1 MSDREVQVSV
11 QAEGVDDAAGELG
24 GEAATGGG
32 VGVGAPGGGGGGG
45 GRGGGL
51 KGALAGGIIGG
62 LLSQLKSV
70 TNILEPILAV
80 LNAFLAPISL
90 VVMRLLQ
97 PVLRQFIQ
105 LLPAWIDFVNNY
117 PPETIGAAL
126 GAYIDYAT
134 AVWGQI
140 FAVLGRVAGG
150 VLELPSKLDNL
161 ASMIPTWSE
170 IQGGLRSL
178 RSRLVQELTS
188 LPTSIGAAVSDRVP
202 SLPSLGGGG
211 GDGGGLF
218 DRFNP
223 LDGDDSGSGGGGNGP
238 MVNLEGGLDA
248 FVNRITKDP
257 TFDFP

>member
-1 MSDREVQVSV
+1 MSDREVEVSV

-24 GEAATGGG
+24 GETAAGGG
-32 VGVGAPGGGGGGG
+32 VGVGVPGDGG

-97 PVLRQFIQ
+97 PVLRQFIK
-105 LLPAWIDFVNNY
+105 LLPAWLNFVNNY
-117 PPETIGAAL
+117 PPDTIGSLL

-134 AVWGQI
+134 AIWGQI
-140 FAVLGRVAGG
+140 FSALGTATSAIVQ
-150 VLELPSKLDNL
+150 LPSKIGDL
-161 ASMIPTWSE
+161 ASMVPTWGE

-178 RSRLVQELTS
+178 RERLVQEITS
-188 LPTSIGAAVSDRVP
+188 LPSSIGAAVGNKLP
-202 SLPSLGGGG
+202 GLPSIGGRGDRGGGGLFDGLLSRFDGDDSGGG
-211 GDGGGLF
+211 GDG
-218 DRFNP
+218 
-223 LDGDDSGSGGGGNGP
+223 DGP
-238 MVNLEGGLDA
+238 IVNLEGGLGT
-248 FVNRITKDP
+248 FVDRFTKNP